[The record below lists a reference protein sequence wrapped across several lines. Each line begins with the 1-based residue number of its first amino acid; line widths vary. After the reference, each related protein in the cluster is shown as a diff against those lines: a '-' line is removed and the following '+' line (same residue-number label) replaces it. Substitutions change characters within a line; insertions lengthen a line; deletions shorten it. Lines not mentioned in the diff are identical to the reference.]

1 MQSELGKALAA
12 YRWAFIALAAFSLVI
27 NLLGL
32 VPSLYMLQLYDRVL
46 ASRNLGTLWAISG
59 IAIGLILLLALLEA
73 VRSRILVR
81 LGNRLDHNLNQ
92 RIFGANFNQ
101 LLKDGGGNPVQALT
115 DFTQVRQFITGPAAA
130 YFDLPWAPIYLIAC
144 FLLHPVLGWVAVFGL
159 VVSITLGF
167 ISSRM
172 TEPVLSK
179 AQATGAQAN
188 NFAANQLRNAEVM
201 TAMGMVGN
209 IRAHWHRMHHQMMAH
224 QSQASDRAASLQSL
238 SKNFRIGMQSVILG
252 AGAYLVIEGTA
263 TPGTMIAASILMGKA
278 LGPIDQLVGSFKQV
292 VAARES
298 WARLNKLLAANPEPL
313 ESLSLPKPKGFLKV
327 EGLLAA
333 PPGRPGLVLRGV
345 GASASGKSTLA
356 RVLVGVWPAVGG
368 SVRLDSADIFAWN
381 KTELG
386 PHLGYLPQDVSLFDG
401 TVAENIARF
410 GTLNAP
416 AIVQAAQAAL
426 SASGLAAADITHVIT
441 VSCTGFFAPGP
452 DYAVVRGLELRAD
465 VQRFHVGFMGC
476 YAAFPALRMAK
487 AFCEAN
493 PQANVLVICAELCTL
508 HMHSSSD
515 PDTIIANSVFADGAA
530 AALVSAQPP
539 SSGKTTLTPLGIGE
553 AEMAWTVGDQG
564 FDMVLSTYVP
574 SIIESHIV
582 GALVPLLAHS
592 STPTNPQAREQ
603 TPPQTHGEQV
613 QHWAIHPGGRS
624 ILDKVQSSL
633 SLSDAQLRPSREVL
647 RLYGNMSSVTILFIL
662 ADLLQTVGEGEQ
674 VCAMAFGP
682 GLTVESGLMTRVA
695 GV

>member
-1 MQSELGKALAA
+1 MQSELGKALSA

-59 IAIGLILLLALLEA
+59 IAMGLILLLALLEA

-81 LGNRLDHNLNQ
+81 LGNQLDHNLNQ

-101 LLKDGGGNPVQALT
+101 LLRDGGGNPVQALT
-115 DFTQVRQFITGPAAA
+115 DFTQVRQFLTGPAAA
-130 YFDLPWAPIYLIAC
+130 YFDLPWAPIYLAAC

-167 ISSRM
+167 ISSRL
-172 TEPVLSK
+172 TEPVLSR
-179 AQATGAQAN
+179 AQAAGSQAN
-188 NFAANQLRNAEVM
+188 NFAANQLRNVEVM
-201 TAMGMVGN
+201 TAMGMLSN
-209 IRAHWHRMHHQMMAH
+209 IRAHWYRMHHQMMGN

-298 WARLNKLLAANPEPL
+298 WGRLNKLLAANPAPL
-313 ESLSLPKPKGFLKV
+313 DTLSLPKPKGFLKV

-333 PPGRPGLVLRGV
+333 PPGRPSLVLRGVSFAVDPGEILGVV

-356 RVLVGVWPAVGG
+356 RVLVGVWPAAGG

-381 KTELG
+381 KNELG

-416 AIVQAAQAAL
+416 AIVQAAQSADVHDMILRLPHGYETRIGVGGSALSGGQRQRLALARALYGEPALLVLDEPNASLDDAGEAAL
-426 SASGLAAADITHVIT
+426 IRALQAFKAKGKTVVVIAHKLSILGIADKILVLNEGTVAAYGPREQIMQLRSQGPVQLA
-441 VSCTGFFAPGP
+441 P
-452 DYAVVRGLELRAD
+452 
-465 VQRFHVGFMGC
+465 
-476 YAAFPALRMAK
+476 
-487 AFCEAN
+487 
-493 PQANVLVICAELCTL
+493 
-508 HMHSSSD
+508 
-515 PDTIIANSVFADGAA
+515 GAA
-530 AALVSAQPP
+530 AAPAT
-539 SSGKTTLTPLGIGE
+539 G
-553 AEMAWTVGDQG
+553 
-564 FDMVLSTYVP
+564 
-574 SIIESHIV
+574 
-582 GALVPLLAHS
+582 GAA
-592 STPTNPQAREQ
+592 
-603 TPPQTHGEQV
+603 
-613 QHWAIHPGGRS
+613 
-624 ILDKVQSSL
+624 
-633 SLSDAQLRPSREVL
+633 
-647 RLYGNMSSVTILFIL
+647 
-662 ADLLQTVGEGEQ
+662 
-674 VCAMAFGP
+674 
-682 GLTVESGLMTRVA
+682 
-695 GV
+695 